1 MRDLVLDLTEYSVR
15 AALLLYLCRDIIPL
29 KEKYRSVGKILFFLQ
44 AFLVSFVLSYFQ
56 VINRLFGDEANMQSV
71 SSRSLVSIL
80 LIFLVSFAAMDIL
93 YQGSRL
99 AKFYLLSVYHTV
111 KEMVRFALHTVWL
124 FCTNACYVRLYEKA
138 SAGEMDPENFMRY
151 ADWIQFWGMLI
162 FSAATAVC
170 MYAVFRL
177 FRRCQTGPVTEMS
190 REGLRFLLLIPIIGM
205 VLSAAWRVLF
215 YYQKGTEIE
224 FLYDRHV
231 SMYVVIPLVSV
242 LCLAGIVLSGR
253 IYAELMQ
260 AEAQKN
266 GLLFYKQQLTDM
278 TEHVRELEQLYDG
291 IRGMRHDINNCV
303 ADMEQLLVSGTDSG
317 ELSAQTEREA
327 RRYLRDM
334 RQAADSLS
342 LRFSTGNPVTDVIL
356 NRKYQ
361 ICIQEHIAL
370 DGELLY
376 PSGLAIEA
384 FDLGIVLNNALD
396 NAIEACRRLP
406 GDAVRRIGFRSYVKG
421 RMFFLVVENTYDR
434 ASVRF
439 RDGRPVTAKADA
451 ELHGLGMRNI
461 RNCVEKYYGTMQYEA
476 GEEQFVLTLMLQ
488 GRDGS

>member
-1 MRDLVLDLTEYSVR
+1 
-15 AALLLYLCRDIIPL
+15 
-29 KEKYRSVGKILFFLQ
+29 
-44 AFLVSFVLSYFQ
+44 
-56 VINRLFGDEANMQSV
+56 
-71 SSRSLVSIL
+71 
-80 LIFLVSFAAMDIL
+80 
-93 YQGSRL
+93 
-99 AKFYLLSVYHTV
+99 
-111 KEMVRFALHTVWL
+111 
-124 FCTNACYVRLYEKA
+124 
-138 SAGEMDPENFMRY
+138 
-151 ADWIQFWGMLI
+151 
-162 FSAATAVC
+162 
-170 MYAVFRL
+170 
-177 FRRCQTGPVTEMS
+177 
-190 REGLRFLLLIPIIGM
+190 
-205 VLSAAWRVLF
+205 
-215 YYQKGTEIE
+215 
-224 FLYDRHV
+224 
-231 SMYVVIPLVSV
+231 
-242 LCLAGIVLSGR
+242 
-253 IYAELMQ
+253 
-260 AEAQKN
+260 
-266 GLLFYKQQLTDM
+266 
-278 TEHVRELEQLYDG
+278 
-291 IRGMRHDINNCV
+291 
-303 ADMEQLLVSGTDSG
+303 
-317 ELSAQTEREA
+317 
-327 RRYLRDM
+327 M

-396 NAIEACRRLP
+396 NAIEACRRLS